1 MTSIVWIV
9 ALAAVFFL
17 FVLLYSLYKSGTDTD
32 EQNGYMEEYGTDFD
46 EDMDD

>member
-1 MTSIVWIV
+1 MTGIVWIV

-17 FVLLYSLYKSGTDTD
+17 FVLLYSLCKVSSDAD
-32 EQNGYMEEYGTDFD
+32 EQAGYMEEYGQDLD